1 MTVLLPD
8 DQDLTVVAMAAQ
20 ISVRMAEEKI
30 IQWMNKHI
38 TVGKVFR
45 FCWLHGV
52 HLWTNL

>member
-1 MTVLLPD
+1 MTMLLPD

-38 TVGKVFR
+38 TVGKVFK
-45 FCWLHGV
+45 CC
-52 HLWTNL
+52 